1 MVFEAWIP
9 ALAGGVLIGLS
20 SVLLLWL
27 NGRIAGIS
35 GIMNGV
41 LLPKSGETSW
51 RIAFLLGLIAAA
63 GLYIAFVP
71 GAPQPRQG
79 FSTTGLI
86 IAGLLVGFGTSMGN
100 GCTSGHGV
108 CGLGRFSVR
117 SLAAVLVFM
126 ATAMLTTFLLRH
138 VWGCHESLAGFCA
151 RRRRIVRARPGH
163 VRHDRCTHRAWLSR
177 RGRRLRSHAHVR
189 AGRCRCHHRPAVHA
203 DPAWRSSPVR
213 KCIPGLE
220 PQAHRCTAAG
230 RCRAVRHR
238 LGHRRILSGSRPG
251 GAWCRLTGI
260 AVVCSRHAGGQPV
273 ASTALPLR
281 TRLPSASAGV

>member
-1 MVFEAWIP
+1 MFEAWIP

-35 GIMNGV
+35 GSMNGV

-138 VWGCHESLAGFCA
+138 VWG
-151 RRRRIVRARPGH
+151 
-163 VRHDRCTHRAWLSR
+163 LS
-177 RGRRLRSHAHVR
+177 
-189 AGRCRCHHRPAVHA
+189 
-203 DPAWRSSPVR
+203 
-213 KCIPGLE
+213 
-220 PQAHRCTAAG
+220 
-230 RCRAVRHR
+230 
-238 LGHRRILSGSRPG
+238 
-251 GAWCRLTGI
+251 
-260 AVVCSRHAGGQPV
+260 
-273 ASTALPLR
+273 
-281 TRLPSASAGV
+281 